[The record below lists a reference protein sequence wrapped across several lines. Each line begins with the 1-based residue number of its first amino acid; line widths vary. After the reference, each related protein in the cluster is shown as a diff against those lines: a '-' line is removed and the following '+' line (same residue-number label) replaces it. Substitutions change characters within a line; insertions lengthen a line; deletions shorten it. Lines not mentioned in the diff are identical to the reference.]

1 MSRQLTSRGGARKL
15 LSLDSTYSLATIR
28 ERKLE
33 HEITCRD
40 LEGFFEHVWSVHP
53 MVGASPEH
61 VPGSGVGRPSI
72 EQIAPRHTMIEGK
85 VARFEWL
92 EAVAPVNFL
101 VAQSVLAGML
111 MRLIRRERISIVRAG
126 DPYYL
131 GLLGLFL
138 ARANKLPLVVRINA
152 NQDSIYEATRELAY
166 PRLLRSR
173 LTEKRVARF
182 VLSRADLVAPGSENN
197 LRFAVANG
205 AWRER
210 STIFRYG
217 TWIDPVHFRTD
228 PRERTSVRS
237 ELDLNDAPFLIIVG
251 RLERVK
257 HPEDVL
263 YVLAEAR
270 KHAPSLAAVFVGDG
284 SMRPELESM
293 AAELGVAG
301 QVRFAGNRDQN
312 WIARALASATVVLS
326 PLTGRALVEACLSAT
341 PVIAYDVEW
350 HSELV
355 TNGESGI
362 LVPYRDTRA
371 MAEAVNR
378 LLSDAVAAQT
388 MGERARAVAAEMMD
402 PARLME
408 HERSEYIR
416 LLDRW
421 R

>member
-1 MSRQLTSRGGARKL
+1 MSRQTTSGEGARKL
-15 LSLDSTYSLATIR
+15 LTLDSTYSLATIR

-33 HEITCRD
+33 HEITYRD

-85 VARFEWL
+85 VAQFAWL
-92 EAVAPVNFL
+92 DVAPPVNL
-101 VAQSVLAGML
+101 MLAQSVLLATL
-111 MRLIRRERISIVRAG
+111 MRLIRREGISMVRAG

-138 ARANKLPLVVRINA
+138 ARANQLPIVVRINS
-152 NQDSIYEATRELAY
+152 NQDSIYEATGELAY
-166 PRLLRSR
+166 PRLLRTR
-173 LTEKRVARF
+173 QTEKRMARF
-182 VLSRADLVAPGSENN
+182 VLSRADLVTPGSEDN

-205 AWRER
+205 AHPER

-217 TWIDPVHFRTD
+217 TWVDPLHFRTD
-228 PRERTSVRS
+228 PRARTSVRS
-237 ELDLNDAPFLIIVG
+237 ELGLGDAPFLIIIG

-263 YVLAEAR
+263 HVLAEAR
-270 KHAPSLAAVFVGDG
+270 RQEPRLAAVFVGDG
-284 SMRPELESM
+284 SMRAELEST
-293 AAELGVAG
+293 AAELGVAP
-301 QVRFAGNRDQN
+301 QVRFAGNRDQT

-362 LVPYRDTRA
+362 LVSYRDTKA

-378 LLSDAVAAQT
+378 LLSDPVAAQA
-388 MGERARAVAAEMMD
+388 MGDRARAVAAEMMD

-408 HERSEYIR
+408 HERSEYVR
-416 LLDRW
+416 LLERW